1 MSIIRK
7 PFGDALMWGSS
18 GAMGSFLLSKA
29 LVAADLIYSPTLFSS
44 IAVTS
49 AFVSFTPI
57 GFVRGVSRYVKEDL
71 VDSGTVSDAVRGS
84 LSGSLSEYSST
95 QQIRDTIRDK
105 DAMALFGVGTSS
117 VVTRGLTSV
126 FLPGSAVMAERVAE
140 ELERS
145 KTSTSVTPES
155 IASSAIE
162 GLVIGSTE
170 DKRDTFTMLFG
181 GAFVLLTGGGFLF
194 DYFVLRRAGEKIEK
208 VKNKV
213 NDKVEKVKESKDKFT
228 SKIDEN
234 VEKVKESKDK
244 LTNMIDDKVDKARK
258 TKEKLRGIFKRD

>member
-1 MSIIRK
+1 MEQWDRITVQSI
-7 PFGDALMWGSS
+7 GS
-18 GAMGSFLLSKA
+18 GRF
-29 LVAADLIYSPTLFSS
+29 DLQSDDVLEL
-44 IAVTS
+44 AVTS

-162 GLVIGSTE
+162 GLVVGSTE

-194 DYFVLRRAGEKIEK
+194 DHFVLRRAGEKIEK
-208 VKNKV
+208 VKKNV
-213 NDKVEKVKESKDKFT
+213 NDKVEKVKESKDKLT

-244 LTNMIDDKVDKARK
+244 LTNMIDEKVDKARK